1 MPTLTVRRDKGFAD
15 KLRKYRILLDGVEIG
30 KLAEGT
36 ALRQDISEG
45 PHVVEARVDWCGS
58 QPLEFDARAGEQVAV
73 VRSALR
79 GWRIMLVF
87 FYVIFNRRGY
97 LTLELQQRKAG

>member
-1 MPTLTVRRDKGFAD
+1 MATLAVRRDKGYAD
-15 KLRKYRILLDGVEIG
+15 KLRKYRILLDGLEIG
-30 KLAEGT
+30 QLAEGT
-36 ALRQDISEG
+36 VLRQEVSEG

-58 QPLEFDARAGEQVAV
+58 QPLDLHAVAGEQVVV

-79 GWRIMLVF
+79 GWRVMLAL

-97 LTLELQQRKAG
+97 LTLELQQRSSG